1 MTIIGRGEQEKE
13 LQERADEL
21 SVPAEFLGAIPNKDL
36 PGYLQRCTAY
46 ILPSH
51 YEGLP
56 KTLLEAMSCCCA
68 CIGTDVEG
76 IREVL
81 EDGVNGKL
89 CDKDSE
95 SLQMAIEEVLTDEK
109 MRKKLGRSAFETIKE
124 IYGLE
129 KVVEVEKVVYERVIG
144 RNAENARKN

>member
-1 MTIIGRGEQEKE
+1 
-13 LQERADEL
+13 
-21 SVPAEFLGAIPNKDL
+21 
-36 PGYLQRCTAY
+36 
-46 ILPSH
+46 
-51 YEGLP
+51 
-56 KTLLEAMSCCCA
+56 
-68 CIGTDVEG
+68 VEG